1 MARRKFTREEL
12 LILQR
17 YAGMGA
23 TWKQMAHLLEI
34 SPSCFANYMREI
46 PEFKEAVDRGAA
58 NSCMHVMETA
68 YTMATSG
75 KEPAMTIFWLKTR
88 CQWREVKEP
97 LKEDQESTDK
107 IKSMP
112 TSELIKL
119 VKDKVG

>member
-1 MARRKFTREEL
+1 MARRKFTPEEL
-12 LILQR
+12 KLLER
-17 YAGMGA
+17 YAGMGG
-23 TWKQMAHLLEI
+23 TWKQMAHLLGI
-34 SPSCFANYMREI
+34 SYTCFANYMRDI

-58 NSCMHVMETA
+58 NASMQVMQTA
-68 YTMATSG
+68 FTMATSG
-75 KEPAMTIFWLKTR
+75 EQPAMTIFWLKTR

-97 LKEDQESTDK
+97 LPENQESTDK